1 MSTVFGLKKIFSNP
15 MNFIKIVTS
24 KDSIKFGLF
33 VGSFVLFFR
42 LTLCAL
48 RRYAPEEYH
57 KYIPLFAGFVGG
69 LISVLFL

>member
-33 VGSFVLFFR
+33 IGSFVLLFR

-48 RRYAPEEYH
+48 RRYAP
-57 KYIPLFAGFVGG
+57 
-69 LISVLFL
+69 